1 MLNNFEMIVTGEL
14 QEDKLIVQGEKYKV
28 KGSCNY
34 TGTQQWRVV
43 PATDSNAIISSLQIV
58 GISESGEADSCKF
71 LGRVVEYSKAGR
83 ILFKITRPGEKTL
96 RITFIGGSPSIKPRA
111 IIRSFSSPQLST
123 VANN

>member
-14 QEDKLIVQGEKYKV
+14 QENKLIIQGEKYKV
-28 KGSCNY
+28 KGKGNY

-43 PATDSNAIISSLQIV
+43 PATDSNGIISSLQIV
-58 GISESGEADSCKF
+58 GTNESGDADSCKF

-83 ILFKITRPGEKTL
+83 ILFKITRPGEKAL
-96 RITFIGGSPSIKPRA
+96 RITLIGSSPSIKTRA
-111 IIRSFSSPQLST
+111 IIRSVSSNQLPT